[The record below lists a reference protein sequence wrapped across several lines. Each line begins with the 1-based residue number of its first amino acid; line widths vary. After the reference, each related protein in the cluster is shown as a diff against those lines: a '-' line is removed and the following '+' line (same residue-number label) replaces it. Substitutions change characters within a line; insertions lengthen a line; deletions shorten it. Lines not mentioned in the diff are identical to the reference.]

1 MDKIFGWIGDLFT
14 KIWRLFKKILPY
26 IMIALAVF
34 FTFGGSLTLLGMVLE
49 GYAAAVACIGIS
61 FLVAP
66 EESVDV
72 VTDVSAAIGTAAGAI
87 VSGVAGGLAAGL
99 FGNGG
104 SWVLIGAIAVGA
116 YFLLNKKEGNLNSY
130 STADELPE
138 DNGPGAVDGDP
149 VVMAALSGSSSDT
162 LKGVMV

>member
-34 FTFGGSLTLLGMVLE
+34 FTFGGSLPLLGMVLE

-66 EESVDV
+66 EESIDV
-72 VTDVSAAIGTAAGAI
+72 ATNVSTAIGTAASAV

-99 FGNGG
+99 FGGEG
-104 SWVLIGAIAVGA
+104 SWVLIAAIAVGA
-116 YFLLNKKEGNLNSY
+116 YFLLSGEKDSRDNYPVTDKATGDDKRNATDDNS
-130 STADELPE
+130 
-138 DNGPGAVDGDP
+138 
-149 VVMAALSGSSSDT
+149 VVVGALSASSSGP
-162 LKGVMV
+162 LQGVAV